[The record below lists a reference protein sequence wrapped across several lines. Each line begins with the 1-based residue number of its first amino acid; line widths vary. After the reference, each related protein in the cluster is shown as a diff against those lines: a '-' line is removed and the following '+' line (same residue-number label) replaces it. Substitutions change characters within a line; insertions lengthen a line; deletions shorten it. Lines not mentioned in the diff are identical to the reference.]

1 MSFLIG
7 GLHLVP
13 KNAVSRMAGRFSR
26 STASKAIIPWFVRRY
41 GLNLEE
47 AVVPEEGFET
57 LHALFTR
64 ALKPGAR
71 VIDPNAGLV
80 SPADSVLAQ
89 GGDVES
95 GQLLQA
101 KGRTYS
107 LAEMLGEDPGPGPWQ
122 FGTFY
127 LAPTDYHRVHSPAD
141 LEVLE
146 RRSVPGTLW
155 PVNPVSVAEV
165 DQLFCVNE
173 RVILKCRHAQGGI
186 VYVVFVGATIVGG
199 IRLAFDADYGSN
211 RGPQNDEHRVYEP
224 PISMRKGEEMGHF
237 ELGSTV
243 VLAWES
249 SLGTLTASL
258 DDAIQ
263 VGNALNTEG

>member
-1 MSFLIG
+1 MSFLIS

-26 STASKAIIPWFVRRY
+26 SNVSKAIIPWFVRRY
-41 GLNLEE
+41 RLNLDE
-47 AVVPEEGFET
+47 AVVPEGGFET
-57 LHALFTR
+57 LHDLFTR

-71 VIDPNAGLV
+71 VIDPVANLV

-89 GGDVES
+89 GGAVES
-95 GQLLQA
+95 DRIVQA

-107 LAEMLGEDPGPGPWQ
+107 LAEMLGEDPGPGAWQ

-146 RRSVPGTLW
+146 RRSVPGALW

-173 RVILKCRHAQGGI
+173 RVVLKCRHAQGGI

-199 IRLAFDADYGSN
+199 IRLAFDEDYGSN
-211 RGPQNDEHRVYEP
+211 QGGQNNEHRVYDP
-224 PISMRKGEEMGHF
+224 PIPMAKGQELGHF

-249 SLGTLTASL
+249 TLGELKAPL
-258 DDAIQ
+258 ADAIQ
-263 VGNALNTEG
+263 VGDALDA

>member
-1 MSFLIG
+1 MSFLIN
-7 GLHLVP
+7 GLRLVP

-26 STASKAIIPWFVRRY
+26 SGSSKAIIPWFVRRY
-41 GLNLEE
+41 GLNLDE
-47 AVVPEEGFET
+47 AVVPEAGFQS
-57 LHALFTR
+57 LHELFTR

-71 VIDPNAGLV
+71 PIDGAADLV

-89 GGDVES
+89 GGPVEA
-95 GQLLQA
+95 GRILQA
-101 KGRTYS
+101 KGRTYA

-146 RRSVPGTLW
+146 RRSVPGALW
-155 PVNPVSVAEV
+155 PVNPISVAEV

-173 RVILKCRHAQGGI
+173 RVILKCRHVLGQTL
-186 VYVVFVGATIVGG
+186 YVVFVGATIVGG
-199 IRLAFDADYGSN
+199 IRLAFDPDYGSN
-211 RGPQNDEHRVYEP
+211 RGAQNNEHRVYDEP
-224 PISMRKGEEMGHF
+224 IPMTKGQELGHF

-243 VLAWES
+243 VLAWET
-249 SLGTLTASL
+249 SLGPLAAPIAE
-258 DDAIQ
+258 AIQ
-263 VGNALNTEG
+263 VGQAL